1 MCKNLNGMRF
11 WVPVV
16 PVWTAYPQASGCA
29 GKVKPPLFK
38 LLLDFLLFVA
48 ELIPATAA
56 ISRTQL
62 YQSLRDSSQQ
72 SSTNL

>member
-16 PVWTAYPQASGCA
+16 TVWIAYPQASGCA

-56 ISRTQL
+56 ISRTEL

-72 SSTNL
+72 SNTNL